1 MNQTTSGTTLGLTIE
16 KESPD
21 EVIARR
27 LSRESNIR
35 VRLLDAE
42 RDPQLKEK
50 IVTRY
55 DFFNHMI
62 ETLAWHA
69 CLNVEVKA
77 NSMAYELTHV
87 ICEDTGWT
95 LGAAFLHL
103 FQQRIARGVQG
114 DGYSLGLM
122 DEAACRCIVSFEGR
136 ARCALHWS
144 VPMPET
150 VEGIS
155 SHHLVAFWEGL
166 AYGGA
171 ITIQLDILSG
181 KDPHHTWEA
190 AFRCLG
196 KSLQM
201 ALADCPWRAGTT
213 PGVKGF

>member
-1 MNQTTSGTTLGLTIE
+1 MKQTTSGTTLGFTIE

-21 EVIARR
+21 EIIARR
-27 LSRESNIR
+27 VSRESNIR
-35 VRLLDAE
+35 VRLWDAE

-50 IVTRY
+50 IGTRY
-55 DFFNHMI
+55 DFFNHML

-69 CLNVEVKA
+69 CLNVEVEA
-77 NSMAYELTHV
+77 VSEAYELTHV
-87 ICEDTGWT
+87 ICEDTGWS
-95 LGAAFLHL
+95 LGGAFLRL

-114 DGYSLGLM
+114 DGYGLALM
-122 DEAACRCIVSFEGR
+122 DEASCRCILSFEGR
-136 ARCALHWS
+136 ARCQMHWS
-144 VPMPET
+144 VPMPDT
-150 VEGIS
+150 VEDIS

-213 PGVKGF
+213 PGVKGL